1 MELWSLELCK
11 DRTSSMAFT
20 CVTAMG
26 SLERVR
32 SNILCHRVGKCS
44 CWVRAFSVMHAA
56 KDLCACVLGQVILG
70 HWIPGRLKSPKR
82 TIYSLLSVRKVIKLH
97 MLS

>member
-1 MELWSLELCK
+1 
-11 DRTSSMAFT
+11 MAFT

-26 SLERVR
+26 SLEIIRY
-32 SNILCHRVGKCS
+32 NIIYFLLCPRVGNS
-44 CWVRAFSVMHAA
+44 TCWVRAFSVMHAA
-56 KDLCACVLGQVILG
+56 KDLCACVLGDVILG

-82 TIYSLLSVRKVIKLH
+82 TIHSLLSVRKVINLH

>member
-1 MELWSLELCK
+1 MELWPLALCK
-11 DRTSSMAFT
+11 DRKLSMAFT

-26 SLERVR
+26 SLEGIK
-32 SNILCHRVGKCS
+32 SNILCPRVGNS
-44 CWVRAFSVMHAA
+44 TCWVRAFSVMHAA

-82 TIYSLLSVRKVIKLH
+82 TIHSLLCAC
-97 MLS
+97 